1 MARQTLLAALVM
13 GRTGGGRMLGRR
25 TASLVLIFLSCVVG
39 TALAEGLS
47 SVAFPEGYRNWY
59 VDHSTIALQG
69 HIPGDEVGMQHVYAN
84 IVAVKGLETGEFDD
98 GAILVVDRFAYV
110 EDNNKTLSQGARKV
124 IAVMQRDQQRF
135 RDTGGWG
142 FEAFKDGDPEHRL
155 VTDGGKTCFSCHAS
169 HSDNSFLFT
178 RLHR

>member
-1 MARQTLLAALVM
+1 M
-13 GRTGGGRMLGRR
+13 GRHGGERMLDWR
-25 TASLVLIFLSCVVG
+25 TASLVLISLSCVIRCVIA
-39 TALAEGLS
+39 TALAEAS
-47 SVAFPEGYRNWY
+47 SPVAFPEGYRNWY
-59 VDHSTIALQG
+59 VDHSTVALQG
-69 HIPGDEVGMQHVYAN
+69 HTPADEVGIQQVYAN

-110 EDNNKTLSQGARKV
+110 EDSNKTLSQGDRKV

-142 FEAFKDGDPEHRL
+142 FEAFKDGDPAHRL
-155 VTDGGKTCFSCHAS
+155 VTDGGKACFSCHAP